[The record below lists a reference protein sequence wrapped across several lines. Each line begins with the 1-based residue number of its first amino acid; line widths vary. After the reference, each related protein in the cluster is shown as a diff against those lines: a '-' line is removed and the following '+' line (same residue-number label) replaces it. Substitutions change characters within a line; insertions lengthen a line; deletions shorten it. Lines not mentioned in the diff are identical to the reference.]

1 MFFKIDAD
9 PSWQMGVQ
17 LFSPL
22 SLVCMFSGKK
32 QNFKYLDKF
41 LKYIL
46 AYFLKKLSFL
56 SPILHFLG
64 TWGVPG
70 TSSVLCT
77 KINIPK
83 VHRMGVHCEPSYR
96 LWLLPDCSER
106 LLDAHGVYSVAEF
119 LLCGPVVVP
128 SVFTRRV
135 PRARSL
141 GSFQFALG
149 FMEGT
154 GFEGEPITGP
164 GVGCVLSA
172 SETLCRRLVL
182 TL

>member
-96 LWLLPDCSER
+96 LWLLPDCSET

-128 SVFTRRV
+128 SVQSLHREGSQGPFFGEFPVCLGVYGRHWV
-135 PRARSL
+135 QGRAYNRPWS
-141 GSFQFALG
+141 G
-149 FMEGT
+149 
-154 GFEGEPITGP
+154 
-164 GVGCVLSA
+164 
-172 SETLCRRLVL
+172 LCAFCI
-182 TL
+182 